1 MLIKNLL
8 LFLPFLTPKIYY
20 SKTKSMKKLLLI
32 IVLICGFYTL
42 SAQQISINN
51 FSRLEAVGQLP
62 NDLLNIA
69 KGNNFDG
76 SKPRS
81 DVQKKANE
89 YIQDLILSGKIVYG
103 DTVTHYLEK
112 ILDNL
117 LVKEPQLRKEI
128 KIYTLNSL
136 EVNAFATIDGFIF
149 VTVGFISQ
157 STCEAEIAYVLS
169 HELIHYVKKHGY
181 NTGEKDKKGFNTIE
195 DYLKYHS
202 RSREQEFE
210 ADKLGYERFFKNS
223 GYGTKAIDG
232 MFDVLQYSYLPF
244 DEVKLNPS
252 MFENEYYKF
261 DNDYFLE
268 NVTPIASR
276 EDYID
281 TFSTHPNLKS
291 RRQEMQNLLEN
302 EEGVGDNKFI
312 QPEETYNFIR
322 TISRFE
328 TINQQ
333 IIADNYI
340 KAYYN
345 SLILEKE
352 YPNNEFLLT
361 AEIASIY
368 GISKVK
374 TYGSYSTY
382 LPSKKNTE
390 GEMQYLAN
398 LFEKM
403 NKKETALMA
412 LRYSWKGISEL
423 KNKRYFTS
431 LFNDIVNDLQ
441 SEMNLGSLTS
451 FSDYKMGEEIKKDTI
466 EEKEEINSEKKTKY
480 DRVKQ
485 KKLVGHQPKFK
496 TENYMLGDLK
506 KDDKFVRCFEG
517 AINSNES
524 KSANKFIDNLSDN
537 KNKEGKTKLL
547 VFEPTSKKLKKDEST
562 SKSSSIRLSN
572 KLSSQIE
579 SIAKTCNIETKIIP
593 SYDYDSTISYQI
605 RARIHEFAS
614 GLNRFGEIFYENRDI
629 ENIKEDIGTQYI
641 NLVSYRKKQSSIAN
655 IKYKLYFTGLS
666 ISLYPFSPIAI
677 MQWLTNKY
685 SGTMAFMIY
694 DIENNQY
701 ISSSTTNINYEN
713 TSDMEKE
720 ALYKSY
726 KDNKKSIGYLGKRLH
741 LSFDTRLSP
750 AWFTPNYN
758 GKHGGFCF
766 DYVFSPNVEFVIN
779 KTLTIGGGYQF
790 FKTKFGYV
798 EDDFSSSMNKY
809 YETQGNL
816 TVNGFNLFFKTYID
830 EHAPLGY
837 YYKVQLDVFKYKA
850 LMKYYK
856 YIGMQDDNFIYQ
868 YIDTPETKW
877 TGGLRLEFGKTVF
890 VSKYISFGM
899 GASAGVLFGGWK
911 GMTKVGFD
919 EILVPEMAAA
929 KLLRSYSLGLNLS
942 IGILPF

>member
-1 MLIKNLL
+1 MSLLIQ
-8 LFLPFLTPKIYY
+8 KISYP
-20 SKTKSMKKLLLI
+20 KTKRMKKLLLLV
-32 IVLICGFYTL
+32 VLICGFYNL

-76 SKPRS
+76 TKPKN
-81 DVQKKANE
+81 DIQKSANRH
-89 YIQDLILSGKIVYG
+89 IKDIILSGSIVYG

-117 LVKEPQLRKEI
+117 LVNDPALRKEI
-128 KIYTLNSL
+128 KIYTLKSS
-136 EVNAFATIDGFIF
+136 EVNAFATIDGFVF

-181 NTGEKDKKGFNTIE
+181 NNTGENDKDGVNTIE

-210 ADKLGYERFFKNS
+210 CDKVGYERFFKNS
-223 GYGTKAIDG
+223 GYSNKAIDG
-232 MFDVLQYSYLPF
+232 MFDILQYSYLPF
-244 DEVKLNPS
+244 DEVKLNRG

-261 DNDYFLE
+261 DNSYFLE
-268 NVTPIASR
+268 SVTPIASR

-281 TFSTHPNLKS
+281 TFATHPNLKS
-291 RRQEMQNLLEN
+291 RRAEMENLISESKII
-302 EEGVGDNKFI
+302 GDKKFI
-312 QPEETYNFIR
+312 QSEDKFSFIR
-322 TISRFE
+322 TISRFQ

-333 IIADNYI
+333 IISDNYI
-340 KAYYN
+340 KSYYN
-345 SLILEKE
+345 SIILEKE

-361 AEIASIY
+361 SEIASVY

-382 LPSKKNTE
+382 LPSKNNTE
-390 GEMQYLAN
+390 GEMQFLAN

-423 KNKRYFTS
+423 KNKKYFTS

-441 SEMNLGSLTS
+441 SEMNLGNLTS
-451 FSDYKMGEEIKKDTI
+451 FSDYKTGEEIKKDTI
-466 EEKEEINSEKKTKY
+466 DKKDEINSEKKTKY

-506 KDDKFVRCFEG
+506 KDDKFVRCFEE
-517 AINSNES
+517 AINNNES
-524 KSANKFIDNLSDN
+524 KSANKFINNLSDN
-537 KNKEGKTKLL
+537 KTKGEKTKLL
-547 VFEPTSKKLKKDEST
+547 VFEPTSKKSENDES
-562 SKSSSIRLSN
+562 SSIASNIRLSN
-572 KLSSQIE
+572 ILSSQIE
-579 SIAKTCNIETKIIP
+579 SIAKTCNIEVKIIP
-593 SYDYDSTISYQI
+593 SYDYDSTISYQT
-605 RARIHEFAS
+605 RARIHEFAN

-629 ENIKEDIGTQYI
+629 DNIKEDIGTKYI
-641 NLVSYRKKQSSIAN
+641 NLVSYRKKPSTKAN

-666 ISLYPFSPIAI
+666 ISLYPFLPFAI
-677 MQWLTNKY
+677 MQLIPNKY
-685 SGTMAFMIY
+685 NGTMTSMIY
-694 DIENNQY
+694 DIDNNQFL
-701 ISSSTTNINYEN
+701 SSKSTTINYEN

-726 KDNKKSIGYLGKRLH
+726 KQEKKSIGYLGKRVHFSLD
-741 LSFDTRLSP
+741 LKLSP
-750 AWFTPNYN
+750 AFFTPNYEGN
-758 GKHGGFCF
+758 HGGFCF
-766 DYVFSPNVEFVIN
+766 DYDLSPNIEFVIN
-779 KTLTIGGGYQF
+779 KSLTLGVGYQF
-790 FKTKFGYV
+790 FKTKFDYV
-798 EDDFSSSMNKY
+798 EDDFSYSSNVNYKSP
-809 YETQGNL
+809 GDI
-816 TVNGFNLFFKTYID
+816 TVNGFNLFFKTYVD

-837 YYKVQLDVFKYKA
+837 YYKCQLDVYKYKS
-850 LMKYYK
+850 LMEYYK
-856 YIGMQDDNFIYQ
+856 EEVQGDHYVYT

-877 TGGLRLEFGKTVF
+877 TAGLRFEFGKTVF